1 MAQQLVNLTRISED
15 AGLILGLAQWV
26 KEPVLQ

>member
-1 MAQQLVNLTRISED
+1 MAQQLVNLTSIYED